1 MNKTEKAVMTMARGK
16 KTPPEVIYQVMA
28 SWSVTSSLKETSDE
42 TGVPVTTVKNI
53 VDKHRDDEEFVKLRN
68 EKAVEF
74 AQAATDIITK
84 GLKLLE
90 RRFDRAIDHE
100 ESLDVL
106 ISEIYATDKEELSQG
121 EKNRLVAKI
130 RSLQLQDIKAITTAI
145 GTLYDKRALTQGKST
160 GNVRVDIK
168 LPEGIEEYA
177 G

>member
-1 MNKTEKAVMTMARGK
+1 MTMARGK

-28 SWSVTSSLKETSDE
+28 SWAVTSSLKETSDK
-42 TGVPVTTVKNI
+42 TGVPLTTVKNI
-53 VDKHRDDEEFVKLRN
+53 VDRHRDDEEFVKLRN
-68 EKAVEF
+68 EKSTEF

-90 RRFDRAIDHE
+90 RRFDRAIDQE

-106 ISEIYATDKEELSQG
+106 IDEIYATDREELSQD

-145 GTLYDKRALTQGKST
+145 GTLYDKRALAQGNATQNI
-160 GNVRVDIK
+160 NVIGDDK
-168 LPEGIEEYA
+168 LAKLAELA
-177 G
+177 GYERKQ